1 MIETNEHYKLSNI
14 MGALTNIVNDVFPH
28 PIWIE
33 AEIISINKHNQSGH
47 YYLELAETDTKG
59 NEICKN
65 KASIWASKAN
75 TIINKFK
82 TNTGSDL
89 KAGLKVLLRCK
100 ISFHAKHHL
109 SISIE
114 DINPEFTLGGMEVK
128 IKEIIARL
136 EKQNIINLNKS
147 LSSPFDFHNVA
158 VIAPSGAAGLGD
170 FKKDADI
177 LVNYNVCQFDYYE
190 AIFQGKETNF
200 SVSNAISK
208 ALNSGIDY
216 DAIIVIRGG
225 GSKTDL
231 HFLNEY
237 EIAATICKSTIPV
250 FVGVGHERDKGV
262 LDHVANTSFDTP
274 SKVIGYIFSVIT
286 NNAHL
291 IRNNITSIFN
301 TSSKLTINRKNE
313 VDKSYSLI
321 NANANRLI
329 EKYKSDTMTS
339 YLSIKNSSI
348 FKLEDFENKTN
359 GSIDRI
365 LIHSKNKIQNYKDS
379 INAKHIMIL
388 EKGQNLILNI
398 FKDIDANVKII
409 EGFKPDYIMNLGFI
423 IAKKDGKVVKDISEI
438 QKDDVLKLVFKNGS
452 IKVQVQEI

>member
-1 MIETNEHYKLSNI
+1 MTEKDEHYKLSNI
-14 MGALTNIVNDVFPH
+14 MGALTNVVNDVFPH

-47 YYLELAETDTKG
+47 YYLELAETDSKG
-59 NEICKN
+59 NEICKT

-75 TIINKFK
+75 IIINKFK
-82 TNTGSDL
+82 SNTGSEL
-89 KAGLKVLLRCK
+89 KSGLKVLLRCK

-136 EKQNIINLNKS
+136 EKQKIINLNRN

-177 LVNYNVCQFDYYE
+177 LVKYNVCQFDYYE
-190 AIFQGKETNF
+190 AIFQGKETNT

-208 ALNSGIDY
+208 ALSSGINY
-216 DAIIVIRGG
+216 DALIVIRGG

-237 EIAATICKSTIPV
+237 EIAETICNSPIPV

-286 NNAHL
+286 NNAYL
-291 IRNNITSIFN
+291 IKDDITTIFN
-301 TSSKLTINRKNE
+301 NSSKLTVNRKNE
-313 VDKSYSLI
+313 VEKSYNLI
-321 NANANRLI
+321 NTNANRLI
-329 EKYKSDTMTS
+329 EKYNSEIQRF
-339 YLSIKNSSI
+339 YVSIKNSSV
-348 FKLEDFENKTN
+348 FKIEDFHNKTN
-359 GSIDRI
+359 SSIDRI
-365 LIHSKNKIQNYKDS
+365 LIYSKNNIKNYKDA
-379 INAKHIMIL
+379 INSKHITII
-388 EKGQNLILNI
+388 EKGQSLILNT
-398 FKDIDANVKII
+398 FKDIETHVKII

-423 IAKKDGKVVKDISEI
+423 IAKKDGEVVKDISEI
-438 QKDDVLKLVFKNGS
+438 KKDDILKLVFKNGS

>member
-1 MIETNEHYKLSNI
+1 MIEKDEHYKLSNI

-47 YYLELAETDTKG
+47 YYLELAETDAKG

-89 KAGLKVLLRCK
+89 KSGLKVLLRCK

-128 IKEIIARL
+128 IKEIMAKL
-136 EKQNIINLNKS
+136 EKQNIINLNKN
-147 LSSPFDFHNVA
+147 LTAPFDFHNVA

-177 LVNYNVCQFDYYE
+177 LVNYDVCQFDYYE
-190 AIFQGKETNF
+190 AIFQGKETNS

-208 ALNSGIDY
+208 ALSSGINY
-216 DAIIVIRGG
+216 DALIVIRGG

-237 EIAATICKSTIPV
+237 EIAVTICNSPIPV

-286 NNAHL
+286 HNANL
-291 IRNNITSIFN
+291 IRNDITSIFN
-301 TSSKLTINRKNE
+301 ASGKLTTNRKNE
-313 VDKSYSLI
+313 VEKSYNLI
-321 NANANRLI
+321 NSNANRLI
-329 EKYKSDTMTS
+329 EKYKSEVVTS
-339 YLSIKNSSI
+339 YVSIKNSSI
-348 FKLEDFENKTN
+348 FKLEDFQNKTN

-365 LIHSKNKIQNYKDS
+365 LIHSKNNIQNYKDS
-379 INAKHIMIL
+379 INSKQIMIL

-452 IKVQVQEI
+452 IKVKVQEI